1 MNDLIL
7 LAALLD
13 GPKHGWVLKKLG
25 RWMTGSGEMHNN
37 LVYPAMKKFV
47 TNEWVKR
54 RSEAGERG
62 QTRAVYALTSGGRRE
77 LFRRLSEFGE
87 KESASVS
94 EFRLRVGLF
103 EILNE
108 EGRSRVL
115 AERAKW
121 LVAREK
127 HFGLL
132 RKNLQVTHP
141 TAWGLE
147 VVNYLLDDVRAERK
161 WIARL
166 ERKAAENPYREL
178 SKGKA
183 RRR

>member
-1 MNDLIL
+1 
-7 LAALLD
+7 
-13 GPKHGWVLKKLG
+13 
-25 RWMTGSGEMHNN
+25 
-37 LVYPAMKKFV
+37 
-47 TNEWVKR
+47 
-54 RSEAGERG
+54 
-62 QTRAVYALTSGGRRE
+62 
-77 LFRRLSEFGE
+77 
-87 KESASVS
+87 
-94 EFRLRVGLF
+94 
-103 EILNE
+103 
-108 EGRSRVL
+108 
-115 AERAKW
+115 
-121 LVAREK
+121 
-127 HFGLL
+127 LL